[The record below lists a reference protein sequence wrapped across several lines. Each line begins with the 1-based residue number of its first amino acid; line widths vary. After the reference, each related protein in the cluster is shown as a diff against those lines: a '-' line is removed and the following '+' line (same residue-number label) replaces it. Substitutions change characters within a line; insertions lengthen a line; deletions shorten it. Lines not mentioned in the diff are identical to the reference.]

1 VKYAEWRT
9 RGYQRVTPS
18 VYIALHFYM
27 PSKRQGTTLWVI
39 LTTPCDAA
47 ALPTRWLLAHR
58 LTYAPGRSGIQER
71 NHMHSTPP
79 SPHPVSEAAIAQLV
93 GQVYEIAPPAERRR
107 LLEHL
112 IKPLGVLSLVAVA
125 NGIFA
130 SLRFRSGWPDMQIRI
145 EDAQS
150 IQARDV
156 IALVNYVQQ
165 VSVHA
170 VDGLASVLASSPV
183 MTGSAAASLLITLLL
198 QRSRTRRAEDRE
210 E

>member
-1 VKYAEWRT
+1 MK
-9 RGYQRVTPS
+9 S
-18 VYIALHFYM
+18 N
-27 PSKRQGTTLWVI
+27 
-39 LTTPCDAA
+39 
-47 ALPTRWLLAHR
+47 PTF
-58 LTYAPGRSGIQER
+58 PQ
-71 NHMHSTPP
+71 
-79 SPHPVSEAAIAQLV
+79 PVSEAAIAQLV
-93 GQVYEIAPPAERRR
+93 GQAYEFAPPAERRR
-107 LLEHL
+107 LLQHL

-130 SLRFRSGWPDMQIRI
+130 SLRFQSSWQDMQIRV

-165 VSVHA
+165 VSAQA

-183 MTGSAAASLLITLLL
+183 MTGSAAASLLITLLM

-210 E
+210 V

>member
-1 VKYAEWRT
+1 
-9 RGYQRVTPS
+9 
-18 VYIALHFYM
+18 
-27 PSKRQGTTLWVI
+27 
-39 LTTPCDAA
+39 
-47 ALPTRWLLAHR
+47 
-58 LTYAPGRSGIQER
+58 
-71 NHMHSTPP
+71 MHSTPP
-79 SPHPVSEAAIAQLV
+79 SPHPISEAAIAQLV

-112 IKPLGVLSLVAVA
+112 IRPLGVLSLVAVA

-130 SLRFRSGWPDMQIRI
+130 SLRYQSGWPDMQIRI

-156 IALVNYVQQ
+156 IALVSYVQQ

-170 VDGLASVLASSPV
+170 VDGLASVLATSPV

-210 E
+210 A

>member
-1 VKYAEWRT
+1 MNSNPTHLQNPRA
-9 RGYQRVTPS
+9 PS
-18 VYIALHFYM
+18 T
-27 PSKRQGTTLWVI
+27 S
-39 LTTPCDAA
+39 
-47 ALPTRWLLAHR
+47 
-58 LTYAPGRSGIQER
+58 
-71 NHMHSTPP
+71 
-79 SPHPVSEAAIAQLV
+79 PVSEAAIAQLV

-130 SLRFRSGWPDMQIRI
+130 SIRFRSGWPDMHIRL
-145 EDAQS
+145 EDAQNVQS
-150 IQARDV
+150 SDV
-156 IALVNYVQQ
+156 ITLVNYVQQ

-170 VDGLASVLASSPV
+170 VDGLASVLAASPV
-183 MTGSAAASLLITLLL
+183 LTGSAAASLLITALL

>member
-1 VKYAEWRT
+1 
-9 RGYQRVTPS
+9 
-18 VYIALHFYM
+18 
-27 PSKRQGTTLWVI
+27 
-39 LTTPCDAA
+39 
-47 ALPTRWLLAHR
+47 
-58 LTYAPGRSGIQER
+58 
-71 NHMHSTPP
+71 MHSTPP
-79 SPHPVSEAAIAQLV
+79 SPQPVSEAAIAQLV

-130 SLRFRSGWPDMQIRI
+130 SLRFQSGWPDMQTRV
-145 EDAQS
+145 EDAQR
-150 IQARDV
+150 IHARDV

-165 VSVHA
+165 VSAHA

-183 MTGSAAASLLITLLL
+183 MTGSAAASVLITLLM

-210 E
+210 A